1 MVLVSREDEVDRYWK
16 AVIAAA
22 GVVVQIAAAAGAAG
36 AVPAQWRP
44 WVNVVVAIAT
54 AVLVY
59 RVPNEPMD
67 GGRHRAGSAAAAAD
81 AGLSRVLLLVPVVVL
96 VLLAVAVPP
105 AVAGIRHHEEHT
117 GRRPAAA
124 VVVDP
129 VLLSAVPV
137 CEGKTLISYR
147 LDRLDGV
154 AGFVQ
159 VDGPPPGV
167 EAWLDGAWRPEP
179 VTAGEAAGTLEISDR
194 RAFRIRLVAGSGPGV
209 PGFVQDL
216 VHCG

>member
-1 MVLVSREDEVDRYWK
+1 MDRYWK

-36 AVPAQWRP
+36 AVPVEWRP

-67 GGRHRAGSAAAAAD
+67 AGRHRADSTAAAAD
-81 AGLSRVLLLVPVVVL
+81 AGLSRLLVLGPVVVL
-96 VLLAVAVPP
+96 LLLAVAVPP
-105 AVAGIRHHEEHT
+105 AAAGIRHHEEHG
-117 GRRPAAA
+117 GRRAAAA

-129 VLLSAVPV
+129 VLLSALPV
-137 CEGKTLISYR
+137 CEGKTLLSYR
-147 LDRLDGV
+147 LDQYDP
-154 AGFVQ
+154 AAHAFVQ

-179 VTAGEAAGTLEISDR
+179 ATAGDAAGTLEISDR
-194 RAFRIRLVAGSGPGV
+194 RAFRVRLVTGSGPGV
-209 PGFVQDL
+209 AGFVQDL